1 MKDFNN
7 KVVVVTGAGSGM
19 GRAYAEAF
27 AKRGAK
33 LALNDYNANT
43 LAETVGLLGGAKVVS
58 QAFDVSDAS
67 AMNDFAS
74 KVEAELGAADVVI
87 NNAGVEGA
95 VKPGWE
101 INRAEFER
109 IFGINFYGVVN
120 GSQAF
125 MPQLMSKSEA
135 VLLNVSSIFG
145 LIGTPNNADYC
156 ATKFAVRGYTE
167 SLMAELQESP
177 VKAFLLHPGGIA
189 TNIGASQDDQD
200 FRDEYLTTPPE
211 EIVEYVIKCMANG
224 KQRMVYGNGAYK
236 TWLGARFVPLRW
248 MAKIIWREL
257 KPVSDLSLYSFLTQ
271 KR

>member
-1 MKDFNN
+1 MKDFKN
-7 KVVVVTGAGSGM
+7 KIVVITGAGSGM

-33 LALNDYNANT
+33 LALNDYNAET
-43 LAETVGLLGGAKVVS
+43 LAETEKLLGNVTAIS
-58 QAFDVSDAS
+58 EAFDVSDVA
-67 AMNDFAS
+67 AMNAFAAR
-74 KVEAELGAADVVI
+74 VEAELGAADVVI

-101 INRAEFER
+101 ISNDEFGR
-109 IFGINFYGVVN
+109 LFGINFYGVVN
-120 GSQAF
+120 GSRAF
-125 MPQLMSKSEA
+125 MPQLLSKSES

-177 VKAFLLHPGGIA
+177 VKTFLLHPGGIA
-189 TNIGASQDDQD
+189 TNIGANQEDQD

-211 EIVEYVIKCMANG
+211 EIVEHVIQCFAKG
-224 KQRMVYGNGAYK
+224 KQRIVYGNGSQK
-236 TWLGARFVPLRW
+236 TWLGARFVPMSIL
-248 MAKIIWREL
+248 AKIVWREL
-257 KPVSDLSLYSFLTQ
+257 KPVTDLSLYPFLNIR
-271 KR
+271 K